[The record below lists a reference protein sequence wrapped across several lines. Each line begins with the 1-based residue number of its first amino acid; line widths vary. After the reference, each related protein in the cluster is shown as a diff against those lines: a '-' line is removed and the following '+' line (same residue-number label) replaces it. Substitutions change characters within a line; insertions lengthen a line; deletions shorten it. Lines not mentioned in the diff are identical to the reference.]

1 MEELENELK
10 VQETLVQ
17 ELEMARQQQ
26 KADVNTDS
34 VGSEDLDTKRV
45 ISFKFELKILDLMS
59 WVFKVMEKE
68 MFTLKIRLE
77 HKEQTLKRYQQLL
90 DELRVEQLNTI
101 ELHSQEVLNLQDT
114 ILDQQRS
121 LYK

>member
-1 MEELENELK
+1 MENELK

-59 WVFKVMEKE
+59 WGYKVMEKE
-68 MFTLKIRLE
+68 IFTLKIRLE

>member
-77 HKEQTLKRYQQLL
+77 HKELTLKRYQQLL